1 MMGDTRYL
9 PRYKQLKLKH
19 KSLKKIYHAN
29 SKYKGAGMANIV
41 QYKVLNQKVT
51 RNKEGHCML
60 IKRPMYQED
69 ITIMNIYA
77 TITRPQNTSM

>member
-1 MMGDTRYL
+1 
-9 PRYKQLKLKH
+9 
-19 KSLKKIYHAN
+19 
-29 SKYKGAGMANIV
+29 MANIV